1 MKRYCEN
8 YLKLE
13 GDEAEINR
21 FVEKTKIEHE
31 GETDY
36 SFFIPEF
43 LEFPKDYKNT
53 PKSEEE
59 RQELISKYGY
69 DNESDWCI
77 ANWGTDDDCV
87 EASYDE
93 SMHILTFVTW
103 DSPPDKAIIA
113 ISKQF
118 PTLKFTFEYKNFK
131 AKEEPVA
138 DFGRFICQDGKIELE
153 EYSKIKVVFCP
164 ACKQVT
170 TYTKL

>member
-1 MKRYCEN
+1 MERYCEN

-13 GDEAEINR
+13 GNETDISR
-21 FVEKTKIEHE
+21 FVAKIQTENK
-31 GETDY
+31 GKLTYD
-36 SFFIPEF
+36 FVIPRF
-43 LEFPKDYKNT
+43 LEFPQAFRNA

-69 DNESDWCI
+69 DNKDDWCI

-131 AKEEPVA
+131 AKEGPVA
-138 DFGRFICQDGKIELE
+138 DFGRFLCQNGKIESE
-153 EYSKIKVVFCP
+153 EYGKIKAVFCP
-164 ACKQVT
+164 TCEQVT